1 MATATNS
8 RIFGVSHSGAIN
20 NPSGFTTKGRLHYA
34 NSQSQ
39 TYQNNYSNVFWC
51 NGVDETRFTWS
62 MAYIIKNGEGN
73 ATVSTTVGVDDG
85 DYTGAAGTADAYI
98 RFKGGAN
105 GDDFIAACKHYVAL
119 NETAGH
125 SFQNPVP
132 VQDTPDNWKNWMDVN
147 ADYWSNF
154 VVVTTTTTEA
164 PTPSTIYEIRKCGT
178 SLSAYMRYT
187 GSVTINAPGNGTN
200 GTIFTV
206 GPIAT
211 NVSGVTINSVQ
222 WVRDLNPTDTF
233 TVLAEAQ
240 GNNPDLQFSGDSTTT
255 ECVSE

>member
-20 NPSGFTTKGRLHYA
+20 TIAGFTNSGRLHYA
-34 NSQSQ
+34 NTQSQ
-39 TYQNNYSNVFWC
+39 TYQNNYANVFWC

-119 NETAGH
+119 NEAAGH

-132 VQDTPDNWKNWMDVN
+132 VQDTPDNWKTWMDSN

-154 VVVTTTTTEA
+154 VVVATTTTEA
-164 PTPSTIYEIRKCGT
+164 PAPSNQYVVSECG
-178 SLSAYMRYT
+178 
-187 GSVTINAPGNGTN
+187 GSGQAIMNYDGSQ
-200 GTIFTV
+200 ILTV
-206 GPIAT
+206 GPLDGTILLVGNVAS
-211 NVSGVTINSVQ
+211 NVFSVSGEAPAWIQSLQ
-222 WVRDLNPTDTF
+222 PTDTF
-233 TVLAEAQ
+233 RVTATSNEPAHFGFRGDDTSVECAQ
-240 GNNPDLQFSGDSTTT
+240 
-255 ECVSE
+255 E